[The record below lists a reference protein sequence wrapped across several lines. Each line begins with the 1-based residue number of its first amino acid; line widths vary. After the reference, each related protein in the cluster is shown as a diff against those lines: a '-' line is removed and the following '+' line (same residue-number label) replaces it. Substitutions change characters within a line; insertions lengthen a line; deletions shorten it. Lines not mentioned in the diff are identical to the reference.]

1 MIEAEML
8 RFAENANDNA
18 GAKDLSKTGI
28 WLQNG
33 CVTEQAVRFE
43 TMNRKDEFR

>member
-8 RFAENANDNA
+8 RFAENANA

-33 CVTEQAVRFE
+33 CVTERAVRFE